1 MVLSVKLSSSSGD
14 SMSAAIN
21 FVLSI
26 INTWWNFQLPFG
38 ISFGVLIS
46 VSIGIPILWWAFRRF
61 LGGG

>member
-1 MVLSVKLSSSSGD
+1 MICMG
-14 SMSAAIN
+14 SAVQ

-38 ISFGVLIS
+38 ITFGVFIS